1 MPQGSRGNL
10 VIEAISFSDRFKAE
24 YKKLPPELQDQVDQ
38 ALRLLRENPA
48 SRKLRFERLTDY
60 RNPTIYTIHVTANHS
75 HKISMAINGRI
86 ATLRRIGTHKE
97 IDRNP

>member
-1 MPQGSRGNL
+1 MPQGGWGNL
-10 VIEAISFSDRFKAE
+10 VIEAIGFSDRFKAE

-38 ALRLLRENPA
+38 ALRLMSENPA

-60 RNPTIYTIHVTANHS
+60 RNPPIYTIHATANHS
-75 HKISMAINGRI
+75 HKISMVINGRI